1 MQTAGITT
9 ALCIPFFHQITFPMK
24 KYILTLS
31 FMLSLTTAIWAQ
43 EKGITPEMLQQ
54 MRLSQS
60 ENSAERAIE
69 GAVHV
74 NGIKQLATV
83 PTNAIPG
90 GTYFSNE
97 IKSKGITDQ
106 KRSGRCWLFTGLNV
120 LRAKMIQKYNLGS
133 FTLSQNYVSFY
144 DQLEKCNLFLQ
155 AVIDRAKL
163 PMDDRSVEWL
173 FKNPLS
179 DGGQFTGV
187 SDLIM
192 KYGVVPSECMPE
204 TFCSE
209 NTSTYAMLVKEKL
222 REFGLRLREEAANGT
237 KTAALIQEK
246 QKMMGELYAILVRC
260 LGQPPVKFTWTRTD
274 ASGKPLD
281 TREYTPQSFYQ
292 EYIGNDLKGN
302 YLMFMNDPSKP
313 FYKTYEIDLD
323 RHVYDGNNWVFL
335 NLPMEELKEM
345 AISSIKDST
354 MVYLSCDVGKYS
366 NSSTGY
372 NDPGN
377 YNYADVI
384 GTTLPMDKAQR
395 IKTFASASTH
405 AMSLMAVDLLDGK
418 PRKWM
423 VENSWGATSGY
434 KGHIIMS
441 DKWFEEYVFRLVVE
455 KKYVPEKLQKLSEQ
469 KPTMLPA
476 WDPLYQEDL

>member
-1 MQTAGITT
+1 MSRHFIIS
-9 ALCIPFFHQITFPMK
+9 ALFITFAS
-24 KYILTLS
+24 I
-31 FMLSLTTAIWAQ
+31 SLAQ
-43 EKGITPEMLQQ
+43 EKGITTQMLQQ
-54 MRLSQS
+54 MRETHDASSDGDL
-60 ENSAERAIE
+60 RAIE
-69 GAVHV
+69 GAIHV
-74 NGIKQLATV
+74 NGIKQLATANV
-83 PTNAIPG
+83 NAIPG

-106 KRSGRCWLFTGLNV
+106 KKSGRCWLFTGLNI
-120 LRAKMIQKYNLGS
+120 LRAKMIQRYNLGA

-155 AVIDRAKL
+155 SVIDKAKL
-163 PMDDRSVEWL
+163 PMDDRIVDWL

-187 SDLIM
+187 SDLIT

-222 REFGLRLREEAANGT
+222 REFGLRLREDAGKGVKNAT
-237 KTAALIQEK
+237 LIEEK
-246 QKMMGELYAILVRC
+246 QKMMSELYSILVRC

-274 ASGKPLD
+274 ASGKPID

-302 YLMFMNDPSKP
+302 YLMFMNDPSHP
-313 FYKTYEIDLD
+313 YYKTYEIDLD
-323 RHVYDGNNWVFL
+323 RHVYDGKNWVFL
-335 NLPMEELKEM
+335 NLPADELKSM

-354 MVYLSCDVGKYS
+354 MVYLSCDVHKFYNATIGYS
-366 NSSTGY
+366 
-372 NDPGN
+372 DPSN
-377 YNYADVI
+377 YNYADVV
-384 GTTLPMDKAQR
+384 GTTFPMDKGQR
-395 IKTFASASTH
+395 IKTHASASTH
-405 AMSLMAVDLLDGK
+405 AMTLMAVDLLDGK

-423 VENSWGATSGY
+423 VENSWGNTGY

-441 DKWFEEYVFRLVVE
+441 DKWFSEYVFRIVVE

-469 KPTMLPA
+469 KPILLPA